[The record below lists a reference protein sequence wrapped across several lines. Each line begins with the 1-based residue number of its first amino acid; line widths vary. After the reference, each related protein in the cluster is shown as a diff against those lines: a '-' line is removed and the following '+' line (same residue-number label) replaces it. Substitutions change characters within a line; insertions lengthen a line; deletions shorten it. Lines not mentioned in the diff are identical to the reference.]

1 MYDVQVDLDEF
12 YQEFEIKVTN
22 PIHRKDALPA
32 KHKIM
37 IALREKY
44 LKHRNVYKRIFREK
58 QSEEFMLSSNSYESR
73 SYEINC
79 SAIIIKNVKKKSVL
93 IRKYKYSNH

>member
-12 YQEFEIKVTN
+12 YQEFGIKVTN
-22 PIHRKDALPA
+22 PIHRNDALPA

-58 QSEEFMLSSNSYESR
+58 QSEEFMLNSNSYESR
-73 SYEINC
+73 SY
-79 SAIIIKNVKKKSVL
+79 
-93 IRKYKYSNH
+93 

>member
-44 LKHRNVYKRIFREK
+44 LKHRNVYKRIF
-58 QSEEFMLSSNSYESR
+58 
-73 SYEINC
+73 
-79 SAIIIKNVKKKSVL
+79 
-93 IRKYKYSNH
+93 